1 MTDTADL
8 LVELG
13 TEELPPK
20 ALRRLEGAFAES
32 VRSRID
38 DAGLAMGELHSFA
51 TPRRLAILITDL
63 QTRQAPQKIEKRGP
77 PTRIAFDADGK
88 PTRAAVAF
96 AEGLN
101 VSVGDL
107 DRLETEKGEWLI
119 YRGAEPGHDTVE
131 LIPDIIT
138 AALAELPVP
147 KRMRWGSSDI
157 EFVRPVHWL
166 VMLFGKTVVQS
177 TVLGIDAGTQTHG
190 HRFHAPTPIS
200 LTVPGDY
207 EDTLREQGY
216 VIADFL
222 TRQAKVSM
230 LANTAAE
237 SLGGSVILE
246 PAVLEEVTALVEW
259 PVPITGSFDPQFL
272 RLPEEVLIATLQ
284 DHQRYFPVRG
294 TDGKLM
300 PNFIAMSNLDSKH
313 PELVRE
319 GNERVVAPRLAD
331 AAFFWDTDRKATLES
346 RRDALANVVF
356 EKSLG
361 SLRDKS
367 DRVAELAAT
376 LAVLLGADEK
386 RLRRAAE
393 LAKTDLLT
401 EMVGEFPKLQGRI
414 GKYYAELDG
423 ENDTVADAIEEHY
436 RPAQAGDP
444 LPATEAG
451 RILAVADR
459 LDTLAGIFAAGK
471 RPTGNKDP
479 FGLRRAALGI
489 IRILIEA
496 QIDVDIKQLLDQ
508 AIAGQPTGGD
518 NRAALRDDLYAFLL
532 NRARGYFLD
541 GHAPALEVGK
551 VTAEIFESVR
561 ICNPASPLDL
571 YHRITAV
578 CAFMS
583 MDAADSLASAN
594 KRIANILKSAAT
606 DHTNDVDT
614 SLFESEQEQTL
625 FAAIE
630 EINES
635 HNKDIASRDY
645 ASILAR
651 LAALK
656 EPVDAYFDT
665 VLVMADDDGLRQNRL
680 ATLSRLRRLFL
691 DVADISCI
699 PTR

>member
-1 MTDTADL
+1 
-8 LVELG
+8 VLG
-13 TEELPPK
+13 
-20 ALRRLEGAFAES
+20 
-32 VRSRID
+32 V
-38 DAGLAMGELHSFA
+38 DAG
-51 TPRRLAILITDL
+51 
-63 QTRQAPQKIEKRGP
+63 
-77 PTRIAFDADGK
+77 
-88 PTRAAVAF
+88 
-96 AEGLN
+96 AE
-101 VSVGDL
+101 
-107 DRLETEKGEWLI
+107 
-119 YRGAEPGHDTVE
+119 
-131 LIPDIIT
+131 
-138 AALAELPVP
+138 
-147 KRMRWGSSDI
+147 
-157 EFVRPVHWL
+157 
-166 VMLFGKTVVQS
+166 
-177 TVLGIDAGTQTHG
+177 THG
-190 HRFHAPTPIS
+190 HRFHAPAPIS

-237 SLGGSVILE
+237 SLGGTVILE

-272 RLPEEVLIATLQ
+272 RLPEEILIATLQ

-294 TDGKLM
+294 ADGKLM
-300 PNFIAMSNLDSKH
+300 PNFIAMSNLDSTH

-331 AAFFWDTDRKATLES
+331 AGFFWDTDRKTTLDS
-346 RRDALANVVF
+346 RREALANVVF

-361 SLRDKS
+361 SLLDKS
-367 DRVAELAAT
+367 NRVAELAAT
-376 LAVLLGADEK
+376 LAVTLDADPQL
-386 RLRRAAE
+386 LRRAAE

-423 ENDTVADAIEEHY
+423 ENGAVADAIEEQY

-444 LPATEAG
+444 LPSTEAG

-508 AIAGQPTGGD
+508 AIAAQPTGND
-518 NRAALRDDLYAFLL
+518 NPAALRDDLYDFLL
-532 NRARGYFLD
+532 DRARGYFHE
-541 GHAPALEVGK
+541 GHAPALEAGQ

-561 ICNPASPLDL
+561 ICNPVSPLDL

-594 KRIANILKSAAT
+594 KRIANILKTAA
-606 DHTNDVDT
+606 DDDAHEIDP
-614 SLFESEQEQTL
+614 SLFEIEQEQTL
-625 FAAIE
+625 LAAIDN
-630 EINES
+630 ITAP
-635 HNKDIASRDY
+635 HHKDIASRDY

-665 VLVMADDDGLRQNRL
+665 VLVMSDDDRLRQNRL